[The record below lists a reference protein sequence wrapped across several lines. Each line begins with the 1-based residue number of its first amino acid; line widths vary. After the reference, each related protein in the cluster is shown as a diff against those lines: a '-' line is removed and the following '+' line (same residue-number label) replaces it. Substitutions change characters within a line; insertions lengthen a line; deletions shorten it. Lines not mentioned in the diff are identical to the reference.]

1 MHPTPEQTAAKTLRR
16 QKIQIL
22 QKLGKPAEAAAYA
35 CAEAERMHA
44 DADAQWAAVSDAAD
58 ASAAAGK
65 SEKALNLLASFVR
78 QQEQT
83 GTMTSQSAAARLRWA
98 DEEIARDNLFEASEI
113 LRAVVKES
121 EGKGWGVYLRTGY
134 AKAYNAA
141 IERLAQLRT
150 KTSAPLRN

>member
-1 MHPTPEQTAAKTLRR
+1 
-16 QKIQIL
+16 
-22 QKLGKPAEAAAYA
+22 
-35 CAEAERMHA
+35 MHA

-98 DEEIARDNLFEASEI
+98 DEEIAQSNFFEASEI

-134 AKAYNAA
+134 AKAYDAA
-141 IERLAQLRT
+141 IERLARLRT